1 MKAIS
6 TKNKKIFAAMK
17 VYEDIALKLQHMAK
31 ATASE
36 LSGGVDVSNSALSA
50 LRMFLTNCAD
60 NILSEISEKVCEVY
74 DEDLSDDENNEI
86 FEAYGVLKYVD
97 M

>member
-1 MKAIS
+1 MKEVS
-6 TKNKKIFAAMK
+6 TKDKRMFAAMK

-36 LSGGVDVSNSALSA
+36 LSGGVDVNNSALSE
-50 LRMFLTNCAD
+50 LRMFLTDCAD
-60 NILSEISEKVCEVY
+60 NILSEISEKLCEVY
-74 DEDLSDDENNEI
+74 DEDLSDEENNAV
-86 FEAYGVLKYVD
+86 FEAYGVLKYAD